1 MWPDWMSSS
10 SASVSCMPMLLQVKR
25 ARMSQVSE
33 NVLAGWDMLTKIDDT
48 AHNRVVCLLLL
59 KLTSFLTCL
68 DV

>member
-1 MWPDWMSSS
+1 
-10 SASVSCMPMLLQVKR
+10 MPMLLQVKR